1 VAILFWLGFGGAF
14 YAYAGYPL
22 VLVVWRRL
30 APRPVL
36 RDPGATPTITI
47 VLPVYNEAALIGAR
61 IAGFTAID
69 YPPDLLELLIVS
81 DGSTDDTDALVRAA
95 AAKDPR
101 LGFVRVE
108 ERAGKG
114 NALNAGIARARHEII
129 VFVDAG
135 IELERDALRA
145 IVRAFA
151 DPHVACVSGEDR
163 IRGLSGEGLYGRYE
177 MFLRRA
183 ESEIHSIIGASGSF
197 YAMRREAAPHF
208 PEGLAPDFLSV
219 LHTVRLGR
227 RAVDEPAAVGYMG
240 AVSSHR
246 KEFERKVRTLVR
258 GMTALAA
265 YAGLLVPGRAG
276 AFTFFLW
283 SHKLMRWW
291 VPAFLGMMLVTNT
304 LLLGDPFFRIV
315 AAPHGLFYLLGIL
328 GLVGATKDPFSRIA
342 AYFINVNAAIAVAW
356 VRFLGG
362 KRQEVWTPSQR

>member
-1 VAILFWLGFGGAF
+1 
-14 YAYAGYPL
+14 
-22 VLVVWRRL
+22 
-30 APRPVL
+30 
-36 RDPGATPTITI
+36 
-47 VLPVYNEAALIGAR
+47 
-61 IAGFTAID
+61 
-69 YPPDLLELLIVS
+69 
-81 DGSTDDTDALVRAA
+81 
-95 AAKDPR
+95 
-101 LGFVRVE
+101 
-108 ERAGKG
+108 
-114 NALNAGIARARHEII
+114 
-129 VFVDAG
+129 
-135 IELERDALRA
+135 
-145 IVRAFA
+145 
-151 DPHVACVSGEDR
+151 
-163 IRGLSGEGLYGRYE
+163 
-177 MFLRRA
+177 
-183 ESEIHSIIGASGSF
+183 
-197 YAMRREAAPHF
+197 MRREAAPHF